1 MNMESL
7 VQEALDLFSA
17 YPYAAA
23 AIAAVVAVLAYFK
36 FKSFLKLITAS
47 LILVAIGYIGV
58 FIFNLTSTG
67 IENTDKLLATPNQVI
82 DRLKK

>member
-17 YPYAAA
+17 YPYAAG
-23 AIAAVVAVLAYFK
+23 AILAVVAVLAYFK
-36 FKSFLKLITAS
+36 FKLFLKLIIAG

-67 IENTDKLLATPNQVI
+67 IDNTEKFLSPPHQII

>member
-1 MNMESL
+1 MNTESL
-7 VQEALDLFSA
+7 VQQALDLISA
-17 YPYAAA
+17 YPYAAGA
-23 AIAAVVAVLAYFK
+23 VLAVVAVLAYFK
-36 FKSFLKLITAS
+36 FKLFLKLITAG

-67 IENTDKLLATPNQVI
+67 IENTEKFLAPPNQVI